1 MQDTKI
7 LEYILKR
14 ENKMKDNTLKSE
26 NNLEENAVLTTEE
39 NNTNCEESAK
49 LTSKEIFDKIAE
61 LQKQLT
67 NNGFNSLH
75 TLLTKIDLLLEK
87 DSDTEQIAES
97 FSVFKTRE
105 ISFLKMLEIYQKMY
119 EDIQN
124 EEKIRLVIKAFEKN
138 NELIKNSDLPP
149 KDKLSAFMHVSDH
162 IAETVINILV
172 RDNT

>member
-1 MQDTKI
+1 
-7 LEYILKR
+7 
-14 ENKMKDNTLKSE
+14 MKDNTLKSE
-26 NNLEENAVLTTEE
+26 NNLEENAILTTEE
-39 NNTNCEESAK
+39 NNTNCEENAK

-67 NNGFNSLH
+67 DNGSNSLQA
-75 TLLTKIDLLLEK
+75 LLAKIDLLLEK

-124 EEKIRLVIKAFEKN
+124 EEKIKLVNKAFEKN
-138 NELIKNSDLPP
+138 NELIKDSDLPP
-149 KDKLSAFMHVSDH
+149 KDKLSAFMHVSDL
-162 IAETVINILV
+162 IADTVNNILI
-172 RDNT
+172 RNNE

>member
-1 MQDTKI
+1 
-7 LEYILKR
+7 
-14 ENKMKDNTLKSE
+14 MKDNTLKSE

-39 NNTNCEESAK
+39 NNTNCEENAK

-67 NNGFNSLH
+67 DNGFNSLH

-124 EEKIRLVIKAFEKN
+124 EEKIELVSKVFQKN
-138 NELIKNSDLPP
+138 SELIKDSDMVSQ
-149 KDKLSAFMHVSDH
+149 DKLTALINVSDNM
-162 IAETVINILV
+162 ADAVNNILV
-172 RDNT
+172 RNNE

>member
-1 MQDTKI
+1 
-7 LEYILKR
+7 
-14 ENKMKDNTLKSE
+14 MKDNTLKSE

-39 NNTNCEESAK
+39 NNTNCEENAK

-67 NNGFNSLH
+67 DNGSNSLQA
-75 TLLTKIDLLLEK
+75 LLAKIDLLLEK

-124 EEKIRLVIKAFEKN
+124 EEKIKLVNKAFEKN
-138 NELIKNSDLPP
+138 NELIKDSDLSP
-149 KDKLSAFMHVSDH
+149 KDKLSAFMHVSDL
-162 IAETVINILV
+162 IADTVNNILI
-172 RDNT
+172 RNNE

>member
-1 MQDTKI
+1 
-7 LEYILKR
+7 
-14 ENKMKDNTLKSE
+14 MKDNTLKSE
-26 NNLEENAVLTTEE
+26 NNLEENAILTNGVLTTEE
-39 NNTNCEESAK
+39 NNTNCEENAK

-119 EDIQN
+119 EDIKN
-124 EEKIRLVIKAFEKN
+124 EEKIRLVNKAFEKN

-149 KDKLSAFMHVSDH
+149 KDKLSAFMHVSDL
-162 IAETVINILV
+162 IADAVNNILV